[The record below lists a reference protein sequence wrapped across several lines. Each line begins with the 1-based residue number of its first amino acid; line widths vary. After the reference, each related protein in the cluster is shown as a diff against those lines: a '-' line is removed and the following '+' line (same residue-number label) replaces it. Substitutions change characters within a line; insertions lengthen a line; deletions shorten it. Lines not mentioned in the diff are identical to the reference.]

1 MEKRITPYLSFN
13 GNAKEALELYKEVFH
28 GEVVEYQT
36 YGEANFPIPPEVEQL
51 IIHAKFQK
59 DEFYIMISDSFPGQ
73 AYEVNNNISL
83 AVELESEME
92 IQIIYEQLSR
102 NGSVLMELQDT
113 FWGTK
118 YAKVQDAYGV
128 IWDLN
133 YIKLIIFCVVV
144 NFIIN

>member
-36 YGEANFPIPPEVEQL
+36 YGEANFPIPPEAEQL

-73 AYEVNNNISL
+73 AYEVDNNISL

-92 IQIIYEQLSR
+92 IQTIYEQLSR
-102 NGSVLMELQDT
+102 KGSVLMELQDT
-113 FWGTK
+113 FWGAK

-133 YIKLIIFCVVV
+133 YIK
-144 NFIIN
+144 